1 MHTDGDIPN
10 IDAKSSLYLLPL
22 SHPAEEWG
30 TQNANMAAGPPPRLL
45 TAFMSYVLRS
55 DDFQSTFATFFA
67 RHTPTF
73 DGYVH
78 GTSENRLEF
87 SDIYARFAELFETKV
102 GAFLDEENATVSDLY
117 SALRDWRSAAG
128 GVAAYEVADVQE
140 FVEAVLAVTD
150 YSEFAMMMSA
160 RAEARRYRLA
170 ARLHLETAGDEGAYR
185 EAEALN
191 PHFRED
197 DDVAGGKESDGDGDA
212 ASSKVS
218 EGKESSK

>member
-1 MHTDGDIPN
+1 M
-10 IDAKSSLYLLPL
+10 
-22 SHPAEEWG
+22 AE
-30 TQNANMAAGPPPRLL
+30 PPPGLL

-87 SDIYARFAELFETKV
+87 TDVYARFAELFEAKV
-102 GAFLDEENATVSDLY
+102 GAFLDEEHATVSDLY
-117 SALRDWRSAAG
+117 SSLRDWRNAAG
-128 GVAAYEVADVQE
+128 GVAAYEAADVQE

-150 YSEFAMMMSA
+150 YSEFAIMMSA
-160 RAEARRYRLA
+160 RAEARRYRMA

-185 EAEALN
+185 EAAEAMN
-191 PHFRED
+191 PHYRD
-197 DDVAGGKESDGDGDA
+197 DDTAAGKESDGGGDGD
-212 ASSKVS
+212 SKVS